1 MNINLGYEEFLCGM
15 FIGYKTNSYMK
26 FDELI
31 KNGVGPG

>member
-1 MNINLGYEEFLCGM
+1 MKSFYVVCLYE
-15 FIGYKTNSYMK
+15 YKANSYMK